1 MLYIRNNLCSS
12 SPLLTWSYVSPPECF
27 FTSTSFSYNSPISS
41 WCLFPYKKIMA
52 GVLWYFMPLLHPSI
66 LSWVQLR
73 CFWFFHSQRHCGVHH
88 CEKKWVLLRSK
99 RPKNGC
105 KKNKKKVVKHFR
117 RWEEKNASHEGED
130 STFLCSHSLPSLD
143 SNQGRDCTGWSPIR
157 GEKDVYKK
165 KKTMMNTLCGGGF
178 HSLSIPWT
186 HFRKKKYLGIFMPLP
201 IFMANN
207 YRQELQFATFACKL
221 SHFYFL
227 HIHSHHI
234 FHSFSSFWLRL
245 WLFSIMPSFLF
256 FLSILSFFISLS
268 CFHW

>member
-165 KKTMMNTLCGGGF
+165 KRLWWILCVEVAFIVSQYHGHTLERKNTSEFLCLCPSSWQIIIVKNCNLLHLRANCPTF
-178 HSLSIPWT
+178 IFYISIHT
-186 HFRKKKYLGIFMPLP
+186 IF
-201 IFMANN
+201 F
-207 YRQELQFATFACKL
+207 
-221 SHFYFL
+221 
-227 HIHSHHI
+227 IHSHLSDCV
-234 FHSFSSFWLRL
+234 FDSF
-245 WLFSIMPSFLF
+245 P
-256 FLSILSFFISLS
+256 
-268 CFHW
+268 